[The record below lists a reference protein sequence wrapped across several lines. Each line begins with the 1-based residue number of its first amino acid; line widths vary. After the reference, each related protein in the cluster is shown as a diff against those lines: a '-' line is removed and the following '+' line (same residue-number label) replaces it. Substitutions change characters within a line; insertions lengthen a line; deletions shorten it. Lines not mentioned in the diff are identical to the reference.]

1 MWQKGNYGLYA
12 KCGDTIIY
20 WPDETGW
27 YVEYAIV
34 DIWTKNGDGWSTV
47 ENKEAFKGAAL
58 VAPLTV
64 LYWSN
69 EE

>member
-1 MWQKGNYGLYA
+1 MLQKGKYGLYKTPNNA
-12 KCGDTIIY
+12 VVY
-20 WPDETGW
+20 WPDDTGW
-27 YVEYAIV
+27 YVEFCSE
-34 DIWTKNGDGWSTV
+34 DIWTKNGDGWSV
-47 ENKEAFKGAAL
+47 LEIREPFKGAAL